1 MTNTTLEDVERTL
14 ERATDLETDDALSTL
29 RTARMELDDLSNDP
43 HTDEDRRQKLA
54 DTLDQRLRE
63 VENRDAYDGDLGAA
77 MNPDEQDAP

>member
-14 ERATDLETDDALSTL
+14 ERATDLETDAALSTL

>member
-14 ERATDLETDDALSTL
+14 ERATDLETDAALSTL

-77 MNPDEQDAP
+77 MNPDEQDAR